1 MRMLLF
7 VALVAFVPSAVLSA
21 DFELEKLHNW
31 PQWRGPLANGF
42 APQAD
47 PPINWGPASN
57 IRWKVAVPG
66 QGESTP
72 IVWGDRIFIT
82 TAIKTERQ
90 EEQPPAE
97 VAEAPG
103 GNPFNI
109 ERPTNYYQFVA
120 QCYDRKDGKLLW
132 QKVVQEAV
140 PHEGH
145 HKDHGYASPSPVTD
159 GKFVY
164 MSFGS
169 RGIYC
174 FDMDGNLQWERD
186 LGDLNIYRFFGE
198 ATSPTLEGD
207 TLLVNWDH
215 EGDSFLYALDAR
227 TGKTKWQVP
236 REPGTSWATPLVVK
250 HEGRKQVVV
259 NSNQKAAAYDFQTG
273 DVIWECG
280 GQTRAIIPCPVT
292 YDGKVFLM
300 SGYPESA
307 LFAVPLDSKGDITGT
322 DKIAWSRMSDTPYC
336 PSPVLVGGTLYF
348 NKSNT
353 AILTSLDAKTGSPLI
368 EKKRLPDIRNIY
380 ASPVAAKGR
389 IYFTDRDG
397 TTLVLEDA
405 PEVRV
410 LATNKLDDQI
420 DASPAL
426 VGDEII
432 MRSKTH
438 LYCIGR

>member
-1 MRMLLF
+1 MRTTLLL
-7 VALVAFVPSAVLSA
+7 ALVVLLPA
-21 DFELEKLHNW
+21 AARAEDFQQEKLRNW
-31 PQWRGPLANGF
+31 PQWRGPLANGY
-42 APQAD
+42 APEAD
-47 PPINWGPASN
+47 PPTTWGPDSN

-72 IVWGDRIFIT
+72 IVWGDRIFLT

-103 GNPFNI
+103 GNPFQI
-109 ERPTNYYQFVA
+109 ARPTHYYQFVV
-120 QCYDRKDGKLLW
+120 QCYDRTAGKLLW
-132 QKVVQEAV
+132 QQVVVEAV

-159 GKFVY
+159 GQFVY
-164 MSFGS
+164 ASFGS
-169 RGIYC
+169 RGLYS
-174 FDMDGNLQWERD
+174 FDMEGRLQWSRD
-186 LGDLNIYRFFGE
+186 LGDLHMYRFFGE
-198 ATSPTLEGD
+198 ATSPVLEGD

-227 TGKTKWQVP
+227 TGKTRWQTP
-236 REPGTSWATPLVVK
+236 REPGTSWSTPLVVDYD
-250 HEGRKQVVV
+250 GRKQVVV
-259 NSNQKAAAYDFQTG
+259 NSNKKAAGYDFATG
-273 DVIWECG
+273 EVIWECG

-307 LFAVPLDSKGDITGT
+307 LYAVPLDAKGDITGT

-336 PSPVLVGGTLYF
+336 PSPVLVDGKLYF

-353 AILTSLDAKTGSPLI
+353 AILTCLDAKTGQPI
-368 EKKRLPDIRNIY
+368 FEKKRLPDIRNVY
-380 ASPVAAKGR
+380 ASPVAAQGR
-389 IYFTDRDG
+389 LYFTDRDG
-397 TTLVLEDA
+397 TTLVLADA
-405 PEVRV
+405 PEITV
-410 LATNKLDDQI
+410 LATNKLEDRF

-426 VGDEII
+426 VGNQII
-432 MRSKTH
+432 LRSKTH
-438 LYCIGR
+438 LYCIGQ